1 MARKKISTN
10 PLIRS
15 THSQELK
22 NRLKLVFE
30 ENKMKCEHIKKEW
43 AANKSKTSRKASS
56 KVASIEGGEFDE
68 NGFENLSSK

>member
-15 THSQELK
+15 TSSQELK
-22 NRLKLVFE
+22 NRLEWVFE

-43 AANKSKTSRKASS
+43 AANKSKTSRKAS

-68 NGFENLSSK
+68 NGFENPSSK

>member
-1 MARKKISTN
+1 MARRKISTN

-15 THSQELK
+15 TRSHELK

-30 ENKMKCEHIKKEW
+30 INQIKREQIKKEW
-43 AANKSKTSRKASS
+43 AANKSKTSRKAS

-68 NGFENLSSK
+68 NGFESPSSK

>member
-10 PLIRS
+10 PLVRS
-15 THSQELK
+15 ARAQESK

-30 ENKMKCEHIKKEW
+30 ENQIKREQTKKEW
-43 AANKSKTSRKASS
+43 AANKSKTSRKAP

-68 NGFENLSSK
+68 NGFESPSSK

>member
-15 THSQELK
+15 TRSQELK

-43 AANKSKTSRKASS
+43 AANKSKTSRKAS

-68 NGFENLSSK
+68 NGFENPSSK